1 MEDELWLKKI
11 KDKLEDYSEPL
22 PVAGWERLE
31 KELSASGTPVA
42 GRPHRML
49 LFRRWAVAAAAVLLV
64 AVSSVSLWLLQSPV
78 GNEVRRTSVPT
89 LAATPDILPEQTVP
103 AVRANSIE
111 NAYRAHG
118 NPSAVNKE
126 ANRSL
131 LAQSVKISVVDEQRE
146 EVLPVETTD
155 ETAGRQVEEPVVADT
170 VHETV
175 AQTEEPEK
183 TRKDRYR
190 PSGRDKL
197 QLPERNN
204 SGKNTKGWAV
214 GLSVGNTGGFSLPN
228 EGEADVWADSAPG
241 SPIYGGNVDLS
252 STANGIL
259 TIPNGQ
265 ELVFKDGM
273 PYLQRRE
280 KQIADIDHK
289 QPLSFGVSVRKNLV
303 KGFSVESGLTY
314 TYLASDVRYEGSS
327 EKISQKLH
335 YIGIPVRANWSFVNA
350 KDFTMYVS
358 AGGAIEKC
366 VYGKIG
372 TESETVKPV
381 QLSVM
386 GAVGA
391 QYNISNRV
399 GLYVEPGVSYFFDDG
414 SSVQTIRKEDPCN
427 FTLQA
432 GIRLTY

>member
-1 MEDELWLKKI
+1 MEDT
-11 KDKLEDYSEPL
+11 D
-22 PVAGWERLE
+22 
-31 KELSASGTPVA
+31 
-42 GRPHRML
+42 H
-49 LFRRWAVAAAAVLLV
+49 
-64 AVSSVSLWLLQSPV
+64 
-78 GNEVRRTSVPT
+78 
-89 LAATPDILPEQTVP
+89 
-103 AVRANSIE
+103 
-111 NAYRAHG
+111 
-118 NPSAVNKE
+118 
-126 ANRSL
+126 
-131 LAQSVKISVVDEQRE
+131 
-146 EVLPVETTD
+146 ETTMQ
-155 ETAGRQVEEPVVADT
+155 A
-170 VHETV
+170 
-175 AQTEEPEK
+175 EEPER
-183 TRKDRYR
+183 TREDRYR

-197 QLPERNN
+197 HLPEKN
-204 SGKNTKGWAV
+204 SSGRDAKGWAV
-214 GLSVGNTGGFSLPN
+214 GLSVGNTGGFSLAN
-228 EGEADVWADSAPG
+228 EGEANVMSDYMPG

-252 STANGIL
+252 STANGIV
-259 TIPNGQ
+259 TIPDGQ

-280 KQIADIDHK
+280 KKIADIDHK
-289 QPLSFGVSVRKNLV
+289 QPLSFGVSVRKNLA

-335 YIGIPVRANWSFVNA
+335 YIGIPVRANWNFVDA
-350 KDFTMYVS
+350 KNFTMYVS

-414 SSVQTIRKEDPCN
+414 SSIQTIRKETPCN